1 MQMRSSTPGWGL
13 AAALLAVCAFA
24 LPASA
29 QPRGKA
35 DKNGSVKADK
45 NGGGSKAD
53 KNGAGSRADKNGAG
67 SKADKNDKGDDSDSS
82 AGDDKAPAARATK
95 SNGKK
100 DSPKTY
106 DFNALD
112 LNGRMRTPQ
121 LLYFLER
128 ANEELERAS
137 LEKRSFIPHM
147 VRSVD
152 EEAL

>member
-1 MQMRSSTPGWGL
+1 MTLRFGAPGRGFL
-13 AAALLAVCAFA
+13 PAVVACVCATA
-24 LPASA
+24 LPAFA

-35 DKNGSVKADK
+35 DKNGA
-45 NGGGSKAD
+45 
-53 KNGAGSRADKNGAG
+53 
-67 SKADKNDKGDDSDSS
+67 S
-82 AGDDKAPAARATK
+82 AQAAPKDAPAPKVTEKKTTK
-95 SNGKK
+95 E
-100 DSPKTY
+100 KTF
-106 DFNALD
+106 DFNGVN
-112 LNGRMRTPQ
+112 LNGQMRSPQ

>member
-1 MQMRSSTPGWGL
+1 MQVRPTAPSWGL
-13 AAALLAVCAFA
+13 RAALVLVCALV
-24 LPASA
+24 LPAAA
-29 QPRGKA
+29 QPR
-35 DKNGSVKADK
+35 
-45 NGGGSKAD
+45 
-53 KNGAGSRADKNGAG
+53 
-67 SKADKNDKGDDSDSS
+67 KNDKGDKGAS
-82 AGDDKAPAARATK
+82 GAPAVPAATDAK
-95 SNGKK
+95 ADAKTANKK
-100 DSPKTY
+100 PKEKNF

-112 LNGRMRTPQ
+112 LNGRNRTPQ